1 MRASLNMLI
10 VMVIGITMLGCM
22 FKSYRMLNSLEKASK
37 YAKQQQQENTRF
49 QQFSQAV
56 KARENIRIAPRQR
69 QTSSLKMIPYPFG
82 PRTKL
87 RMSAHP
93 FGPPLNLRGGPTLNS
108 GNYSARQ
115 SQAAN
120 SSLSRSDNQSNQP
133 LNSSQSTPVGSSGSQ
148 NVPPDSAAGSV
159 IKGWSG
165 YVATL
170 ESLEKD

>member
-1 MRASLNMLI
+1 MRASLNMLV

-22 FKSYRMLNSLEKASK
+22 FKSYRMLGILEKSSK

-49 QQFSQAV
+49 QQFSQEV
-56 KARENIRIAPRQR
+56 KARESIRPAPRR
-69 QTSSLKMIPYPFG
+69 ASSLKMTPHPFG
-82 PRTKL
+82 PRTEL
-87 RMSAHP
+87 RMLPHP